1 MMKNTILNNA
11 VPILAAM
18 YVAKCFSWASR

>member
-1 MMKNTILNNA
+1 MKNTILNNA